1 MDVLLSLVS
10 AWSEVPLVNEDGGSL
25 PVGLELGLV
34 GVALTVFGGD
44 LVGTEDG
51 PDLVVG
57 GVLTCG
63 GGVFGSSTGSGST
76 GFGGSGSE
84 IVGSRDGGTTSI
96 TFCGSAGGE
105 GDLSTSG
112 GVASSEL
119 LARGDVGLLFRS
131 ENGEVWMIGWTGGH
145 RWPIESLE
153 LWALRR
159 GGHSLPGTLPSLGVE
174 VTLEVRGGHSLL
186 SFASSFAE
194 SPVV

>member
-1 MDVLLSLVS
+1 M
-10 AWSEVPLVNEDGGSL
+10 
-25 PVGLELGLV
+25 
-34 GVALTVFGGD
+34 
-44 LVGTEDG
+44 VGTEDG

-57 GVLTCG
+57 EVTTCG
-63 GGVFGSSTGSGST
+63 GGVFGSSAGSSST

-84 IVGSRDGGTTSI
+84 IVVSRDGGTISI
-96 TFCGSAGGE
+96 TFGGSAGGE

-153 LWALRR
+153 L
-159 GGHSLPGTLPSLGVE
+159 
-174 VTLEVRGGHSLL
+174 
-186 SFASSFAE
+186 
-194 SPVV
+194 